1 MLKLQR
7 KLCKKGKNMA
17 NINDKLNK
25 ASLAGAKLDIK
36 NARADLASK
45 NLNLG
50 IKSEDDNHC
59 KGWCKFSDPEHIKVT
74 PPDEGHC
81 KDNWCKFSDPEHIKS
96 DSSSRTGRWILG
108 DKKAFE
114 FAGRGGLAMDDC
126 PDYCKGDWCK
136 FGGTHFK
143 GSYTKDICG
152 SDLKPSD
159 FVSVSFT
166 GTLTKELTKS
176 LATLD
181 CYIGKD
187 RILVPSAN
195 LNAVKKV
202 MK

>member
-1 MLKLQR
+1 
-7 KLCKKGKNMA
+7 MA

-50 IKSEDDNHC
+50 IKSEDPNNHC
-59 KGWCKFSDPEHIKVT
+59 KDRGDGTI
-74 PPDEGHC
+74 HC
-81 KDNWCKFSDPEHIKS
+81 KIHSTEQIKS

-195 LNAVKKV
+195 LNAVKKI

>member
-1 MLKLQR
+1 
-7 KLCKKGKNMA
+7 MA

-59 KGWCKFSDPEHIKVT
+59 KGWCKFSDPEHIKVSSSNRAQYLVGDKMIFEVVGRGLT
-74 PPDEGHC
+74 SECPDHC
-81 KDNWCKFSDPEHIKS
+81 KGSH
-96 DSSSRTGRWILG
+96 
-108 DKKAFE
+108 
-114 FAGRGGLAMDDC
+114 
-126 PDYCKGDWCK
+126 CK

-152 SDLKPSD
+152 SGLKPSD
-159 FVSVSFT
+159 FASVSFT
-166 GTLTKELTKS
+166 GTLTKELSKS
-176 LATLD
+176 LANLD
-181 CYIGKD
+181 CFVGKD
-187 RILVPSAN
+187 RVLVPLAN
-195 LNAVKKV
+195 LEAAKKI

>member
-1 MLKLQR
+1 
-7 KLCKKGKNMA
+7 MA

-50 IKSEDDNHC
+50 IKSEDGDNHC
-59 KGWCKFSDPEHIKVT
+59 KG
-74 PPDEGHC
+74 
-81 KDNWCKFSDPEHIKS
+81 WCKFSDPEHIKS

-195 LNAVKKV
+195 LNAVKKI